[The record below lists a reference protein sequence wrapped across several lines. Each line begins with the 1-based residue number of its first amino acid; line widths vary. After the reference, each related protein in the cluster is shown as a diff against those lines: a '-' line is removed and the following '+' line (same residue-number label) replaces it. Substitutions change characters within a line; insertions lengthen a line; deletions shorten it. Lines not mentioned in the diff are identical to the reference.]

1 MSHDLLSGFDQLAVL
16 YKRSLLNIH
25 LQPRL
30 SKTNQN
36 FKMTDTSTKARLNF
50 LATSAYF
57 YSSTAPSTSAHLM
70 QERNH
75 IALNHNITLKQTD
88 PQRACKACGTIQ
100 ITGQNSKTTILNTQ
114 TPKKPHLKSTK
125 DTTPTN
131 PEKKKQ
137 MISQCLVCR
146 RSTNL
151 TPKYLSNP
159 SIRDNKKDAQSQARS
174 SLTTQSLGSEF
185 KGKEVFVQQGQ
196 SRSSE
201 NSNSKKRAKARK
213 QSGLQAM
220 LDKSKVSQIR
230 SSEPGLDLM
239 DFMKMS

>member
-1 MSHDLLSGFDQLAVL
+1 MSHDLLSGFDQLL

-75 IALNHNITLKQTD
+75 IALNHNISLKQTD
-88 PQRACKACGTIQ
+88 PQGACKACGTIQ
-100 ITGQNSKTTILNTQ
+100 ITGQNSKTMILSSQ
-114 TPKKPHLKSTK
+114 PPKKSHLKLGK

-137 MISQCLVCR
+137 VISQCLVCR

-159 SIRDNKKDAQSQARS
+159 SVHHNKKDTQSRARS
-174 SLTTQSLGSEF
+174 SSTTQYLGSESQ
-185 KGKEVFVQQGQ
+185 GREVPVQQGQ
-196 SRSSE
+196 SRGSE
-201 NSNSKKRAKARK
+201 NLNSKKRAKARK

-220 LDKSKVSQIR
+220 LDKSKMSQIG

>member
-1 MSHDLLSGFDQLAVL
+1 M
-16 YKRSLLNIH
+16 NIH

-30 SKTNQN
+30 SKTNQK

-57 YSSTAPSTSAHLM
+57 YSTTAPSTSAHLM

-100 ITGQNSKTTILNTQ
+100 ITGQNSKTTILSSQ
-114 TPKKPHLKSTK
+114 PPKNPHPKSTK

-137 MISQCLVCR
+137 VISQCLVCR
-146 RSTNL
+146 RLTNL

-159 SIRDNKKDAQSQARS
+159 SVHHNKKDTQSQARS
-174 SLTTQSLGSEF
+174 SLITQSLRSEVR
-185 KGKEVFVQQGQ
+185 GKEVPVQQGQ
-196 SRSSE
+196 PRGSE

-220 LDKSKVSQIR
+220 LDKSKMSQIR
-230 SSEPGLDLM
+230 SLEPGLDLM